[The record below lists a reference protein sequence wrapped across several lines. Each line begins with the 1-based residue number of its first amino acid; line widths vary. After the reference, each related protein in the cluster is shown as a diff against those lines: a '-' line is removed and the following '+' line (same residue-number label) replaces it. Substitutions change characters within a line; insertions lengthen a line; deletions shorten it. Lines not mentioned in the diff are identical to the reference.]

1 MPEDAKSAGLLSAL
15 SGLTPFVVPALG
27 FIYATGL
34 FVVNLNLRRE
44 GIIDLDLAK
53 PGYLIVGGLWAVLTG
68 TLLCFY
74 FFGARRGTATK
85 ERRILEQN
93 HLGEIEALRIH

>member
-44 GIIDLDLAK
+44 GIIDLDLANRD
-53 PGYLIVGGLWAVLTG
+53 I
-68 TLLCFY
+68 
-74 FFGARRGTATK
+74 
-85 ERRILEQN
+85 
-93 HLGEIEALRIH
+93 